1 MSRTSD
7 GRGTGNGEPIWL
19 IDPKQSRFG
28 YWFIYGC
35 GVLQVFGAVALVASG
50 EAASEYALAAVV
62 TFSALLFLSVA
73 RVVGARKGGVAFLPG
88 ENVVAAY
95 GTGEAD
101 RVSFPLDSF
110 RGIALERR
118 REQWGKAEDPVFV
131 WSLYLPMSAGASL
144 LLLELSSTEGANDAA
159 LAMRQPLK
167 LPILRDEDCR
177 SEPQPCG
184 RLNADGF
191 DVRPGIEE
199 VIEFGAGV
207 RWSLSTPVLLLA
219 LFSLVSGSLLLAGVA
234 VTGVVGFLFGPILA
248 CTGLCLL
255 GLWAF
260 KALGGEKLVLAG
272 EELRHSFRL
281 GRFSWGGRSLSAGGP
296 VATRLRTRGGLGF
309 SLEVLAGGQMLIIGS
324 GSTAASRMPPA
335 SLVQLGHHIASR
347 YAGKAGTESEH
358 DSVS

>member
-1 MSRTSD
+1 MSRTNYEKATASD
-7 GRGTGNGEPIWL
+7 EPIWL
-19 IDPKQSRFG
+19 IDPKRSRFG

-35 GVLQVFGAVALVASG
+35 GVLQIFGAVALVASG
-50 EAASEYALAAVV
+50 ESATEYTLAAVV
-62 TFSALLFLSVA
+62 TSSALLFLSVA
-73 RVVGARKGGVAFLPG
+73 RIVGARKGGIAFFPG
-88 ENVVAAY
+88 EKEVTAY

-101 RVSFPLDSF
+101 RLSFPVDAF

-131 WSLYLPMSAGASL
+131 WSLHLPMSAGASL
-144 LLLELSSTEGANDAA
+144 LLLELSSTDGANDAA

-167 LPILRDEDCR
+167 LPILRDDDCR
-177 SEPQPCG
+177 SDPQPAG
-184 RLNADGF
+184 RLTAEGLS
-191 DVRPGIEE
+191 VRPGVEE
-199 VIEFGAGV
+199 TIEFGAGV
-207 RWSLSTPVLLLA
+207 RWSLSAPVLLLA
-219 LFSLVSGSLLLAGVA
+219 LFSLVSGSILLAGVA
-234 VTGVVGFLFGPILA
+234 VTGVVGFLFGPILG

-281 GRFSWGGRSLSAGGP
+281 GSISWGARSLPTREP

-324 GSTAASRMPPA
+324 GSTAASRTPPA
-335 SLVQLGHHIASR
+335 TLVQLGHHIASR
-347 YAGKAGTESEH
+347 CAGKAGIESEH
-358 DSVS
+358 NSVS